1 MFPVFP
7 LFLEFLG
14 TSEFLV
20 IMVAALVLF
29 GPRKLPDLSR
39 SLGKSLTE
47 FKRASEDFKR
57 TWEQEVSVD
66 QARQE
71 AQIEHAM
78 LPADDSVIKAV
89 EDRTAAVLST
99 AEPLEP
105 TIARSH
111 ATPFAPSINASS
123 EPTASEMD
131 DASAKTV
138 TNSTPTHADSNSS
151 SDTMVTTT
159 ATSDPAT
166 SSAAPSKRD
175 WL

>member
-1 MFPVFP
+1 LFP

-20 IMVAALVLF
+20 ILVAALVLF
-29 GPRKLPDLSR
+29 GPRKLPELSR
-39 SLGKSLTE
+39 SLGKSLAE

-66 QARQE
+66 QSRQE

-78 LPADDSVIKAV
+78 LPADDSVIKAG

-111 ATPFAPSINASS
+111 AMPFAPSINASS
-123 EPTASEMD
+123 EPIADINNASIE
-131 DASAKTV
+131 SS
-138 TNSTPTHADSNSS
+138 TNSTATHADSDSS
-151 SDTMVTTT
+151 SDLMSPTT

>member
-1 MFPVFP
+1 MFP

-20 IMVAALVLF
+20 ILVAALVLF
-29 GPRKLPDLSR
+29 GPRKLPELSR
-39 SLGKSLTE
+39 SLGKSLAE

-66 QARQE
+66 QSRQE

-78 LPADDSVIKAV
+78 LPADDSVIKTV

-111 ATPFAPSINASS
+111 ATPFASSVNTSS
-123 EPTASEMD
+123 EPTASVINN
-131 DASAKTV
+131 ASIESS
-138 TNSTPTHADSNSS
+138 TNSTATHADSNSS
-151 SDTMVTTT
+151 SDPMSPPT
-159 ATSDPAT
+159 ATSDPT
-166 SSAAPSKRD
+166 ISSAAPSKRD